1 MKALKKISAIII
13 FSLILISIF
22 NINAIGTTT
31 IGNST
36 FPVEEG
42 RRIRWNSVNASDWYE
57 EVDFTQVRITDIY
70 NDTYD
75 SKLCMI
81 VNYTLEYYHKFN
93 WVPQYTNSFYMAYN
107 YSLNFLNW
115 SEEGIKNGNLF
126 IFPTPVNFTLI
137 GDAIER
143 EGLFNYTVDDNKLIL
158 DDANLTIVELVINTT
173 TGISE
178 VIEKVYN
185 STIMYRWELNR
196 DTITIVVPYGNYFLI
211 FTICG
216 IIAIITSY
224 KKKYHKS
231 FHN

>member
-42 RRIRWNSVNASDWYE
+42 NRIKWKSVNASDWYD
-57 EVDFTQVRITDIY
+57 EVDFVQTRITDIY
-70 NDTYD
+70 NDTYE
-75 SKLCMI
+75 SKLCMM
-81 VNYTLEYYHKFN
+81 VNYTLEFYHKFN

-107 YSLNFLNW
+107 FTLNFLNW
-115 SEEGIKNGNLF
+115 SEEGYKYGNLF
-126 IFPTPVNFTLI
+126 IFPTPVNLTLI
-137 GDAIER
+137 GNAIER
-143 EGLFNYTVDDNKLIL
+143 EGFFNYTVDDNVLTL
-158 DDANLTIVELVINTT
+158 NDGNLTTVELAINTT

-185 STIMYRWELNR
+185 STTMYRWELNR
-196 DTITIVVPYGNYFLI
+196 DTITIIVPYGNYSLI
-211 FTICG
+211 FTTLG
-216 IIAIITSY
+216 IIAIIL
-224 KKKYHKS
+224 
-231 FHN
+231 